1 MGPRSWDRGEHRR
14 ANAGELIDRAFNG
27 AAVLGPRRENP
38 RHHARRQ
45 RRAFNGAAVLG
56 PRRDREQGA
65 GVWTE
70 GILQWGR
77 GLGTAESRPQAGV
90 AGPGPGPSMG
100 PRSWDRGERHRH
112 RHAVADQAA
121 FNGAAVLGPRR
132 EEASEERTTPQRPFN
147 GAPVLGPRRGTSSHR
162 AGASIT
168 SLQWGRG
175 LGTAESQLAFTLP
188 IASMAFNGAAVLG
201 PRRAASGGQL
211 RRRRIHPSM
220 GPRSWDRGE
229 RSSPPR
235 RSSSQIPSMGP
246 RSWDR
251 GEQPSLHS
259 RQRQGLT
266 FNGAAVLG
274 PRRGGERG
282 GGHAPARARS
292 IGPRV
297 GDPRGRQPRRAGTC
311 ARRPPMG
318 P

>member
-147 GAPVLGPRRGTSSHR
+147 GAAVLGPRRALHVKCLALADCPFNGAAVLGPRRGSSPTR
-162 AGASIT
+162 T
-168 SLQWGRG
+168 PRRPTCLQWGRG
-175 LGTAESQLAFTLP
+175 LGTAESNPPFTRG
-188 IASMAFNGAAVLG
+188 SVKV
-201 PRRAASGGQL
+201 S
-211 RRRRIHPSM
+211 PSM

-229 RSSPPR
+229 AESGVAGSGTGAGL
-235 RSSSQIPSMGP
+235 QWG
-246 RSWDR
+246 R
-251 GEQPSLHS
+251 GLGTAESVRASGEVVCHVALQWG
-259 RQRQGLT
+259 RGLGT
-266 FNGAAVLG
+266 AE
-274 PRRGGERG
+274 RIGGRMWTPV
-282 GGHAPARARS
+282 A
-292 IGPRV
+292 
-297 GDPRGRQPRRAGTC
+297 
-311 ARRPPMG
+311 
-318 P
+318 